1 MVALPGPRGGL
12 RSSCVP
18 RGHGQANL
26 DRDLAA
32 FVRFTGGLDIGTAAL
47 GLHQPSTATWS
58 TVSARCPPMPRW
70 RLVKGRDRRAGFNR
84 PPFAAS
90 SPGVFERSAT
100 REMMPA
106 PELVRTPSW
115 QLPVPP
121 RPPTRRRPPAVAAIA
136 GGIIA
141 SWPESWLPSS
151 PESLRPPQVVPPAQR
166 LAVQRCGRRQAGATI
181 LPRCLGGDH
190 SRCNGMFDSAYDGVS

>member
-12 RSSCVP
+12 RSSYEP

-106 PELVRTPSW
+106 PELGRTPSW
-115 QLPVPP
+115 QLPAPP

-151 PESLRPPQVVPPAQR
+151 PESLRPPQAVPP
-166 LAVQRCGRRQAGATI
+166 VQRFAVKRWAAVCGRPSASTSCKPTSLRGP
-181 LPRCLGGDH
+181 LPPLQ
-190 SRCNGMFDSAYDGVS
+190 